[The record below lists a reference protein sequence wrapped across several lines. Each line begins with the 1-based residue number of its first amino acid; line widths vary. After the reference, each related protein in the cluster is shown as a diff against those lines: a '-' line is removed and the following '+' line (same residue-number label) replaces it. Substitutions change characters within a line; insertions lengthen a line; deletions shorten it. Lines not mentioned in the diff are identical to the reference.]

1 MIYAD
6 IFRITLWQDL
16 RQNAYYY
23 GTVTHI
29 SQAGQQG
36 DKMRYKPAATCL
48 PLTFAQPAKAVPV
61 IRNRS
66 ILKRNMIFHKKI
78 HEKIWILI

>member
-23 GTVTHI
+23 GTVIHI

-66 ILKRNMIFHKKI
+66 ILKKKYDI
-78 HEKIWILI
+78 PSKRYMKKFGF

>member
-36 DKMRYKPAATCL
+36 DKMRYKAE
-48 PLTFAQPAKAVPV
+48 AVYSL
-61 IRNRS
+61 NRS
-66 ILKRNMIFHKKI
+66 NAIAAEYCYEQNYGKDLDEALVSWRYYF
-78 HEKIWILI
+78 